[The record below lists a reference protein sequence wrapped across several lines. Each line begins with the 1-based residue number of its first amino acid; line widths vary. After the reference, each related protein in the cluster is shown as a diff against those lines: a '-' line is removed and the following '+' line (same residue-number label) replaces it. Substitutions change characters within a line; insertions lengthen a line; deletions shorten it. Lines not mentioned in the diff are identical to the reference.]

1 MTRLVQLLE
10 TAANTD
16 APYATERHALSSAL
30 VLVVHVIPSG
40 EVITLVFVQ
49 D

>member
-30 VLVVHVIPSG
+30 VLVVQVVPLG
-40 EVITLVFVQ
+40 DVMTLVFVEL
-49 D
+49 